1 MNIGPLLRSM
11 MGDSR
16 PGEPK
21 SLELKTGQV
30 VRGTVMSVSD
40 DGQEAVIQVQG
51 VKLHAALETPLRPGE
66 TTLLQ
71 VQPKTVDGL
80 VVLKPMDSQVATM
93 STTTLAKALEAL
105 DMDNTA
111 SNRELLQLMQKSGM
125 PLTKDNVSLL
135 LQVSG
140 QKPAG
145 VPLSEW
151 IQSAGIAFSRGLP
164 ITAESV
170 AGLHQAVFGPPLHVL
185 LASLEE
191 QIGNLVRASGGEPG
205 LGSNPAAAGL
215 KGSEGSLLAKGQAAS
230 LVQIVGTG
238 GSEGSTVVGS
248 PTTGSAALAGQAP
261 ASQAPASQAA
271 ALQDR
276 VSAGVLGTQGNLLA
290 KDSSSALVAKLQTVL
305 AELNASIPQEGTGE
319 GTAASRGSS
328 TPGVGMPGE
337 APAAAS
343 KAAAAAPAAQGE
355 GPAGPSPGA
364 RPTPSAEPWVG
375 RVLKL
380 LGAEH
385 EQQAL
390 RAAAPSAP
398 AQAPE
403 APPVAGASPQGAAG
417 GANAPAPGGAQP
429 TGSGPMAAPGEAP
442 APLLREAAAEGG
454 GTARTGAA
462 ADKPAGAPV
471 ETARAA
477 ANAVLPHGGAE
488 EPAVAAGSV
497 PGAAAHATSSSAV
510 TDSGTA
516 HETLKSLLLQV
527 VAADDLP
534 APLQEAARQLVQQLT
549 GQQLLLNTD
558 RTTPF
563 AQVTMFLPFIG
574 PDGTQTASVHIESRR
589 GRKGELDPAN
599 CRLWFDLQMKTL
611 GEIMVDVQVA
621 DKKVL
626 LKIYSEQEA
635 TGAFLESRQD
645 EIGEALAKTGYR
657 LLYMKSEPLIPTID
671 PETGSG
677 ETHFSQPLSYAPTP
691 YKGVDYRV

>member
-21 SLELKTGQV
+21 ALELKTGQV

-93 STTTLAKALEAL
+93 STATLAKALEAL
-105 DMDNTA
+105 GMDNTA

-191 QIGNLVRASGGEPG
+191 QIGNLVRASGGEMG

-230 LVQIVGTG
+230 LVQISGNG
-238 GSEGSTVVGS
+238 GSEGPAVGGP
-248 PTTGSAALAGQAP
+248 PTTGSAVLAG
-261 ASQAPASQAA
+261 QAPASQAA

-276 VSAGVLGTQGNLLA
+276 VSAEILGTQGNLTAA

-305 AELNASIPQEGTGE
+305 AELNASIPQEGMGE
-319 GTAASRGSS
+319 GTAASRGAS
-328 TPGVGMPGE
+328 TPGVSTPGE
-337 APAAAS
+337 TPAAAS
-343 KAAAAAPAAQGE
+343 TAAAAAPAAQGE

-364 RPTPSAEPWVG
+364 RPTP
-375 RVLKL
+375 
-380 LGAEH
+380 
-385 EQQAL
+385 
-390 RAAAPSAP
+390 
-398 AQAPE
+398 
-403 APPVAGASPQGAAG
+403 
-417 GANAPAPGGAQP
+417 
-429 TGSGPMAAPGEAP
+429 
-442 APLLREAAAEGG
+442 
-454 GTARTGAA
+454 
-462 ADKPAGAPV
+462 
-471 ETARAA
+471 
-477 ANAVLPHGGAE
+477 
-488 EPAVAAGSV
+488 
-497 PGAAAHATSSSAV
+497 
-510 TDSGTA
+510 
-516 HETLKSLLLQV
+516 
-527 VAADDLP
+527 
-534 APLQEAARQLVQQLT
+534 
-549 GQQLLLNTD
+549 
-558 RTTPF
+558 
-563 AQVTMFLPFIG
+563 
-574 PDGTQTASVHIESRR
+574 
-589 GRKGELDPAN
+589 
-599 CRLWFDLQMKTL
+599 
-611 GEIMVDVQVA
+611 
-621 DKKVL
+621 
-626 LKIYSEQEA
+626 
-635 TGAFLESRQD
+635 
-645 EIGEALAKTGYR
+645 
-657 LLYMKSEPLIPTID
+657 
-671 PETGSG
+671 
-677 ETHFSQPLSYAPTP
+677 
-691 YKGVDYRV
+691 

>member
-93 STTTLAKALEAL
+93 STATLAKALEAL
-105 DMDNTA
+105 GMDNTA

-191 QIGNLVRASGGEPG
+191 QIGNLVRASGGELG
-205 LGSNPAAAGL
+205 LDSNPAAAGV

-230 LVQIVGTG
+230 LVQISGTG
-238 GSEGSTVVGS
+238 RSEGPTDGGPS
-248 PTTGSAALAGQAP
+248 TTGSAVLAGQATP
-261 ASQAPASQAA
+261 SQAA
-271 ALQDR
+271 ALQER
-276 VSAGVLGTQGNLLA
+276 VSAGVMGTQGNLLA

-305 AELNASIPQEGTGE
+305 AELNASIPQEGMGE

-328 TPGVGMPGE
+328 TPGVGTPGE
-337 APAAAS
+337 APTAAS

-355 GPAGPSPGA
+355 GPAGPSPGE

-390 RAAAPSAP
+390 RAAAPSAA

-417 GANAPAPGGAQP
+417 GANAPAPGGALP

-454 GTARTGAA
+454 GTARTSAA